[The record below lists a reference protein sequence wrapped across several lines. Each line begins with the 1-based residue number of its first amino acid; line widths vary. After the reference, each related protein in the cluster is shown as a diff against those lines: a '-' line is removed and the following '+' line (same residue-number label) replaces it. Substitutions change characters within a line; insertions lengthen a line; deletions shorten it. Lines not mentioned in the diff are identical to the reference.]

1 MGPLATFSLELL
13 AGLIVVTGWYVC
25 FIRYN
30 RRKAAETLL
39 WIKTAFCGHAQIV
52 GVRWHSASTFDVKL
66 RLTTQGFQQ
75 THIRV
80 RLMPREFALNWLLSK
95 FRKHQEVVTFEA
107 DLDSPPSFNLEVHNQ
122 RWCARTRRRSNP
134 MPKKASVESCGPF
147 VITTRRDW
155 QREITSM
162 MNALVASRDSNFLSV
177 SFRRVSP
184 HISATVPLNS
194 LAPQQRNG
202 NELFQVLR
210 ELADCAGAS
219 RF

>member
-1 MGPLATFSLELL
+1 MGDFATFSLEFL
-13 AGLIVVTGWYVC
+13 AGLIVVSGWYVC
-25 FIRYN
+25 FVRYN
-30 RRKAAETLL
+30 RRKAAETIL
-39 WIKTAFCGHAQIV
+39 WIKAAFCGYAQVV
-52 GVRWHSASTFDVKL
+52 GVHWRSASTFDVRL
-66 RLTTQGFQQ
+66 RLATQGFQQ

-95 FRKHQEVVTFEA
+95 VRKQQEVIVFEA
-107 DLDSPPSFNLEVHNQ
+107 DLDSPPAFNLEVHNQ
-122 RWCARTRRRSNP
+122 RWCARTRRKNKAL
-134 MPKKASVESCGPF
+134 PKKAAVETCGPF

-162 MNALVASRDSNFLSV
+162 MNALVASRDSDFLSV

-184 HISATVPLNS
+184 HISATVPLKS
-194 LAPQQRNG
+194 LAPQQQCG